1 MTFAIDSASWARFA
15 HYAPRI
21 RVFQFTS
28 SDNRSMQ
35 EVYRLLVD
43 VAIRRRTSTLLP
55 NLRSLRWLAGPKFL
69 PLFATATVQDFSFR
83 IDWPKEKYPY
93 HQFALDILQ
102 SMPRITSL
110 ACDWVH
116 GKEHGLGSLLSLL
129 QGYQGLTEITLPAER
144 LNDQALTELSKLA
157 DLRTISFEY
166 TLNEHRF
173 CRGNQFESI
182 SDAHEYSFALEPGA
196 FPSLINLSVYLRL
209 SDAERLLTHPN
220 LDASRL
226 RKLFFISVAT
236 LPAPVMQEFCRML
249 AARCKSLTSLIL
261 SFQWALEEGGS
272 DFHDHD
278 HENPLT
284 AVAIKP
290 LLAIRSLTTLHLAQ
304 ALPLTLDD
312 DDLLTIVRSLPLL
325 EDLSLNFR
333 PAVLIPPNLTM
344 GALPICAEHCPRLR
358 ELSLYMNTERF
369 PSFRLTHAFSPTLET
384 LRIGPSE
391 LKPVSC
397 IRVALFLSRL
407 LARET
412 KVLMGQDVDDPEDP
426 MDIDEEEW
434 DNVKNL
440 VTGMIHA
447 RMDEREGNS
456 RDLST
461 IS

>member
-1 MTFAIDSASWARFA
+1 
-15 HYAPRI
+15 
-21 RVFQFTS
+21 
-28 SDNRSMQ
+28 
-35 EVYRLLVD
+35 
-43 VAIRRRTSTLLP
+43 
-55 NLRSLRWLAGPKFL
+55 
-69 PLFATATVQDFSFR
+69 
-83 IDWPKEKYPY
+83 
-93 HQFALDILQ
+93 
-102 SMPRITSL
+102 MPRITSL

-173 CRGNQFESI
+173 CCGNQFESI
-182 SDAHEYSFALEPGA
+182 SDAPEYSFALEPGA

-209 SDAERLLTHPN
+209 SDAERLLTHPS

-226 RKLFFISVAT
+226 RKLFFISVAAQ
-236 LPAPVMQEFCRML
+236 PAPVMQEFC
-249 AARCKSLTSLIL
+249 
-261 SFQWALEEGGS
+261 QGGS

-290 LLAIRSLTTLHLAQ
+290 LLAIQSLTTLHLAQ

-369 PSFRLTHAFSPTLET
+369 SSFRLTHAFSPTLET